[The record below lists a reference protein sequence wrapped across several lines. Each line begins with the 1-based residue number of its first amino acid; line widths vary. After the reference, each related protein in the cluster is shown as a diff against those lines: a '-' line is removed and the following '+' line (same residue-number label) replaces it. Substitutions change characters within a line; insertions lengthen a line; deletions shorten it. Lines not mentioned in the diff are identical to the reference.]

1 MDKEGKVVGGRTS
14 NNETA
19 SWNLVAEKK
28 KIAQGEKNVWVIMK
42 RTTEQRTLDG
52 IATLNFFIVVFGS
65 N

>member
-28 KIAQGEKNVWVIMK
+28 E
-42 RTTEQRTLDG
+42 DG
-52 IATLNFFIVVFGS
+52 ILREKRMFE
-65 N
+65 